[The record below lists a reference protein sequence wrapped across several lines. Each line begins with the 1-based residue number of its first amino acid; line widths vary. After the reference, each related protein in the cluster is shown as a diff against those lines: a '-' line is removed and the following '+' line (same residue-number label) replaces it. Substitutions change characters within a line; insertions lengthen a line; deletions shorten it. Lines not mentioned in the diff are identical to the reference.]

1 MNRQNIILVASAS
14 AATVLAMLAAPA
26 LGQLVTPSGQPAPVE
41 AVSGPSPDPAPQER
55 VVPESQVAMQQSF
68 APVVRRTAP
77 AVVNVYS
84 SVTVRRSNCPYAN
97 DPVFSR
103 LCGNTPTTNQKVD
116 NSLGSGVIVGAD
128 GVIEK

>member
-1 MNRQNIILVASAS
+1 MDRQNILLVASAS
-14 AATVLAMLAAPA
+14 LATVLAMLPGRP
-26 LGQLVTPSGQPAPVE
+26 LGQLANQLVGQPRPTA
-41 AVSGPSPDPAPQER
+41 AISGPAPEPAPQQETR
-55 VVPESQVAMQQSF
+55 VVPESQVSMQQSF

-103 LCGNTPTTNQKVD
+103 LCGNAPTQ
-116 NSLGSGVIVGAD
+116 SQ
-128 GVIEK
+128 